1 MATLSLIVIRCREL
15 ERARLFYERL
25 GLEFVRHRHGA
36 GPEHLACEKSALVF
50 ELYPRRS
57 ENDDTTAVRLGFRVR
72 EIEEIIGDLERGG
85 IPLLSP
91 LAESPWGRRAVVA
104 DPDGH
109 TVELIEAT
117 EGR

>member
-1 MATLSLIVIRCREL
+1 MGTLSLVVIRCRDL
-15 ERARLFYERL
+15 EHSRLFYERL
-25 GLEFVRHRHGA
+25 GLDFVRHRHGA
-36 GPEHLACEKSALVF
+36 GAEHLACEKGALVF

-72 EIEEIIGDLERGG
+72 ALAELIADLERVGV
-85 IPLLSP
+85 PLLSP
-91 LAESPWGRRAVVA
+91 FAESPWGRRAVVA

-117 EGR
+117 EGP